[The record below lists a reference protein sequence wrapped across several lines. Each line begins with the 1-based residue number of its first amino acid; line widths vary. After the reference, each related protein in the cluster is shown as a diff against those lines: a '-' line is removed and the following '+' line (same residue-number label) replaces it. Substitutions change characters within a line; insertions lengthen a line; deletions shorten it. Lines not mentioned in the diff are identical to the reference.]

1 MVLVDGVEIELK
13 RCLTQDC
20 LTGSL
25 VPGGTQSVGGSVSG
39 KEINESAI
47 VELMV
52 VIIDG
57 VEIELRCCLTQDC
70 LTGSM
75 IRR

>member
-1 MVLVDGVEIELK
+1 MLINNVDVELR
-13 RCLTQDC
+13 RCLTQGC
-20 LTGSL
+20 VTGSL
-25 VPGGTQSVGGSVSG
+25 VPEGTQSVGGSVSG